1 MIAQITE
8 INEIRNA
15 DVKFFPQHSGPPK
28 KANHPMVEKDAF
40 ASHAEINVG
49 KYNAEGKVEKPVSSG
64 FHVVLAIQQQI
75 DDQVKKL
82 THYYNEIF
90 EKSEEAQKSKEA
102 LSEYFAGNPEDL
114 KEIEKGNI
122 PEYWNQENTAKRIF
136 DIAVQGFKK
145 DMNTEEFADKAET
158 MVAKA
163 YKEVEKIVGNLPD
176 LVKETRES
184 VMKGLDQFRDGKPI
198 SGISF
203 S

>member
-1 MIAQITE
+1 MITQITE

-15 DVKFFPQHSGPPK
+15 EVKFFPQHSGPPK
-28 KANHPMVEKDAF
+28 KAKHPMVEKDVF
-40 ASHAEINVG
+40 ASHTEVNVG

-82 THYYNEIF
+82 THYYKEIF
-90 EKSEEAQKSKEA
+90 EKSEVAQKSKEA
-102 LSEYFAGNPEDL
+102 LSEYFTSNPEDL

-136 DIAVQGFKK
+136 DIAVQGYKK
-145 DMNTEEFADKAET
+145 DMNIEDFGKKAEDFVT
-158 MVAKA
+158 KA
-163 YKEVEKIVGNLPD
+163 YEEVENLIGNMPD
-176 LVKETRES
+176 LVKETREA
-184 VMKGLDQFRDGKPI
+184 VMNGLDQFRDGTPI
-198 SGISF
+198 SEISF